1 MMNVL
6 HETSNKLS
14 ISSKKVSEKFPC
26 EQLIAQKSLLWGFM
40 LIMIENKGWIQQ
52 GID

>member
-1 MMNVL
+1 MFYM
-6 HETSNKLS
+6 KLQINYLS
-14 ISSKKVSEKFPC
+14 LLKVSEKFPC

-40 LIMIENKGWIQQ
+40 VIIIENKGWILQ